1 MPVFWNSF
9 RYYFCPQLW
18 VYKGYQQCRLC
29 VSLELSKTSDTAE
42 PWQHGFELQVQL
54 YRDFSLN
61 GYYSTTWS
69 IVESTDAKPCMQRS
83 ALLIPVLFK
92 GQLYGSY
99 RGPGKALGPV
109 SMCVTAWYHRSAL
122 AVPLLSVGSAFKDIW
137 GAWFRMCTVYIGQA
151 AVRSNFKDAYYCALS
166 VQVDLSATV
175 LFVSLW
181 LFFKGLFSLDLL
193 KTKTSFLYF

>member
-1 MPVFWNSF
+1 MPVFWTSF
-9 RYYFCPQLW
+9 RYYFSPQLW
-18 VYKGYQQCRLC
+18 VCRSYQQCRLC

-99 RGPGKALGPV
+99 KVQQKHWVQCPCMWQHGTTIQLWLYPCCPWAQ
-109 SMCVTAWYHRSAL
+109 
-122 AVPLLSVGSAFKDIW
+122 LLRTYEEHDSE
-137 GAWFRMCTVYIGQA
+137 
-151 AVRSNFKDAYYCALS
+151 CALY
-166 VQVDLSATV
+166 
-175 LFVSLW
+175 
-181 LFFKGLFSLDLL
+181 
-193 KTKTSFLYF
+193 TSDKQL